1 MVRAL
6 PDEVEFLF
14 EDPHAREVEIR
25 GRGPDG
31 HEQRWS
37 MERSGDG
44 GWRARLRLDG
54 GWLEFRYLVDRR
66 FWALDG
72 AIRTIV
78 VDADGACRSR
88 IDAEFAVAAAA

>member
-25 GRGPDG
+25 GCGPDG
-31 HEQRWS
+31 TEQRWP
-37 MERSGDG
+37 MEQDPDG
-44 GWRARLRLDG
+44 HWRARLRLDG
-54 GWLEFRYLVDRR
+54 GWLEFRYPVDRR

-78 VDADGACRSR
+78 IDADGACRSR
-88 IDAEFAVAAAA
+88 IDADLALAA